1 MKYKKRKLIGKGML
15 CVTETTMCS
24 YFNSLI
30 RKKHPIQQFVR
41 ALDKSTMLPKTCRL
55 KYAQDCRI
63 CKKSNMPLDG
73 VQAWLLLPP
82 IKRTPVIRK
91 NDFER
96 CPCPPPTAILSCNT
110 FQLTCIRKCCNSSII
125 MINNKCLIE
134 SRELTYKNS
143 ERQYPHT

>member
-82 IKRTPVIRK
+82 IK
-91 NDFER
+91 
-96 CPCPPPTAILSCNT
+96 
-110 FQLTCIRKCCNSSII
+110 
-125 MINNKCLIE
+125 
-134 SRELTYKNS
+134 
-143 ERQYPHT
+143 